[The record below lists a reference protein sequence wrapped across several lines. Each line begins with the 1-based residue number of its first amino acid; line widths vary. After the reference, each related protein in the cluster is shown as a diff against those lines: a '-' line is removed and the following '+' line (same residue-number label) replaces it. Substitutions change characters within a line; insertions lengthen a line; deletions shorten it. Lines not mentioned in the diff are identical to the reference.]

1 MKLVKYVVK
10 IVASGCRSLMI
21 ATIFLLCPLLSGKK
35 PMVVLSD
42 SMNPTFS
49 EGSLIYIEPVG
60 YNELKEGDIISFGE
74 NQAITHRIIEKKEMT
89 KSLVTKGDANTFAD
103 LEIHENLVLGKV
115 WDLVYIPY
123 AGYVILEMKKMKV
136 IFAFA
141 CIMLLESGLEEYE
154 EKKTVI
160 KNLLYRLFIIQ

>member
-1 MKLVKYVVK
+1 MKLIKYVVK

-21 ATIFLLCPLLSGKK
+21 ATIFLLCPLFIGKK

-49 EGSLIYIEPVG
+49 EGSLIYIEPVS
-60 YNELKEGDIISFGE
+60 YNELKEGEIISFGE
-74 NQAITHRIIEKKEMT
+74 NQAITHRIIEKREAT
-89 KSLVTKGDANTFAD
+89 KSLITKGDGNSFAD
-103 LEIHENLVLGKV
+103 LEIYENHVLGKV
-115 WDLVYIPY
+115 WDSVYIPY

-154 EKKTVI
+154 EKKIAI
-160 KNLLYRLFIIQ
+160 KNLLY

>member
-1 MKLVKYVVK
+1 MKLIKYVVK

-49 EGSLIYIEPVG
+49 EGSLIYIEPVS

-74 NQAITHRIIEKKEMT
+74 NQAITHRIIEKREST
-89 KSLVTKGDANTFAD
+89 KSLITKGDGNSFAD
-103 LEIHENLVLGKV
+103 LEIYENLVLGKV
-115 WDLVYIPY
+115 WDSVYIPY
-123 AGYVILEMKKMKV
+123 AGYVDWKSMKR
-136 IFAFA
+136 
-141 CIMLLESGLEEYE
+141 
-154 EKKTVI
+154 KK
-160 KNLLYRLFIIQ
+160 